1 MTKSE
6 RKLEKI
12 HNNLYEDLW
21 DVTEKAEPLGAPH
34 IIVQGLLFFMDMA
47 AKCAPNEFEARR
59 LIKETTQEV
68 FIKIEEEQS

>member
-21 DVTEKAEPLGAPH
+21 DVTEKAEPLGVPH
-34 IIVQGLLFFMDMA
+34 IIVRGLLFFMDMA
-47 AKCAPNEFEARR
+47 AKCALNELEARR

-68 FIKIEEEQS
+68 FRKIEEEQS